1 MDHNSNNNSRILK
14 SINMVESS
22 STIPG
27 DQYLSSTSSS
37 IIYPRRREPATRSM
51 LCCSAFILYLATS
64 LILGSA
70 TVLFATLIWY
80 YELVLEMIAVVY
92 CSIEQSPL
100 RNLAV
105 ISYKHRPT
113 RNTRVA
119 DSMLL
124 DDDVPGHKLVM

>member
-1 MDHNSNNNSRILK
+1 MA
-14 SINMVESS
+14 ESLW
-22 STIPG
+22 T
-27 DQYLSSTSSS
+27 DCEQYLSSTSSS
-37 IIYPRRREPATRSM
+37 IIYPRREQATRSM
-51 LCCSAFILYLATS
+51 LIIHPSGRQPATCKTILCCSAFILYLATS